1 MSLPHIAIASL
12 GGTISMTPDEAAGG
26 VTPVLTAA
34 QLVAAVPGLSDV
46 AHIVVAHTLF
56 QLPSASISCENVL
69 TALKWASDQVD
80 MGVTGV
86 VLTQGTDTIE
96 ETAYL
101 MDLYWRRPEPLVV
114 TGAMRPPRAAGAD
127 GPGNL
132 LAAVLTAA
140 SAQSRQR
147 GVLVAMNDVIHA
159 ARYVRKRHTT
169 AVQAFESP
177 ETGPQGM
184 VIEGTV
190 RYFHAVAP
198 RTPQLPEPPMDMQ
211 NVRVAIV
218 QTWLGD
224 TGELADMVRQA
235 GYDGLVIAGQGGGH
249 VPFAFAERFE
259 TLCQAMPVVVATRA
273 GAGPAL
279 SATYGYVGSEV
290 DLTRRGALM
299 SGWLTPPKARTLLWA
314 LLASGTPREAL
325 AEAWA
330 QYVGP

>member
-80 MGVTGV
+80 MGATGV

-198 RTPQLPEPPMDMQ
+198 RAPQLPEPPMDMQ

>member
-80 MGVTGV
+80 MGATGV

-198 RTPQLPEPPMDMQ
+198 RAPQLPEPPMDMQ

-259 TLCQAMPVVVATRA
+259 TLCQAMPVIVATRA

>member
-26 VTPVLTAA
+26 VTPTLTAG
-34 QLVAAVPGLSDV
+34 QLAAAVPGLGDV
-46 AHIVVAHTLF
+46 AHIEAETLF

-69 TALKWASDQVD
+69 TALKWASEQVEQ
-80 MGVTGV
+80 GATGV

-101 MDLYWRRPEPLVV
+101 MDLYWQRPEPLVV

-132 LAAVLTAA
+132 LSAVLTAA
-140 SAQSRQR
+140 SGQSRQR
-147 GVLVAMNDVIHA
+147 GVLVVLNDVIHA

-184 VIEGTV
+184 VVEGIV
-190 RYFHAVAP
+190 RYFHGVAP
-198 RTPQLPEPPMDMQ
+198 RAPRLPEPPKDRQ
-211 NVRVAIV
+211 NTRVAIV

-224 TGELADMVRQA
+224 DGELADMVQQA
-235 GYDGLVIAGQGGGH
+235 GYDGMVIAGMGGGH
-249 VPFAFAERFE
+249 VPFAFAERIE
-259 TLCQAMPVVVATRA
+259 ALCRAMPVVVATRT

-290 DLTRRGALM
+290 DLTRRGVLM
-299 SGWLTPPKARTLLWA
+299 AGWLSPPKARTLLWA
-314 LLASGTPREAL
+314 MLASGTPREAL
-325 AEAWA
+325 AETWA
-330 QYVGP
+330 RYVGP

>member
-80 MGVTGV
+80 MGATGV

-190 RYFHAVAP
+190 RYFHGVAP
-198 RTPQLPEPPMDMQ
+198 RAPQLPEPPMDMQ

>member
-26 VTPVLTAA
+26 VTPTLTAS
-34 QLVAAVPGLSDV
+34 QLAAAVPGLSDV
-46 AHIVVAHTLF
+46 AHVVAQTLF

-80 MGVTGV
+80 MGATGV
-86 VLTQGTDTIE
+86 VITQGTDTIE

-101 MDLYWRRPEPLVV
+101 MDLYWQRPEPLVV

-127 GPGNL
+127 GPANL
-132 LAAVLTAA
+132 LGAVLTAA

-147 GVLVAMNDVIHA
+147 GVLVVMNDVIHA

-169 AVQAFESP
+169 VVQAFESP

-184 VIEGTV
+184 LVEGAV
-190 RYFHAVAP
+190 RYFHGLVPRAP
-198 RTPQLPEPPMDMQ
+198 RLPEPPMDMQ

-218 QTWLGD
+218 QTWIGD
-224 TGELADMVRQA
+224 DGELADLVQRA
-235 GYDGLVIAGQGGGH
+235 GYDGLVIAGLGGGH

-259 TLCQAMPVVVATRA
+259 VLCRAMPVVVATRA

-290 DLTRRGALM
+290 DLARRGALM
-299 SGWLTPPKARTLLWA
+299 SGWLTPSKARTLLWA
-314 LLASGTPREAL
+314 MLASGTSREAL
-325 AEAWA
+325 PDSWA